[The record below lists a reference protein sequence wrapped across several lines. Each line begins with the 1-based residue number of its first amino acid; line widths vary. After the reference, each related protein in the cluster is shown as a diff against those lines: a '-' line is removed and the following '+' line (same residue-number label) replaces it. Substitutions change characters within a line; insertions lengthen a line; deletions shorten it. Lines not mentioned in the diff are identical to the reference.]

1 VIASFAGYVPADRP
15 RLVILVM
22 VDEPKGEQ
30 YGGTIAAPAFKE
42 IAESTLRYLGVP
54 PSIPARTI
62 DVAAPMLATF
72 SQKPLPAAGSAVPD
86 LRGLDA
92 RAALARATAAGFRI
106 RASGSG
112 VVQTQQPMPGE
123 ALPVDHQVVLTLAE
137 GAR

>member
-1 VIASFAGYVPADRP
+1 
-15 RLVILVM
+15 M
-22 VDEPKGEQ
+22 VDEPKGEE
-30 YGGTIAAPAFKE
+30 YGGTVAAPAFKE

-72 SQKPLPAAGSAVPD
+72 SQKPSPAAGSAVPD

-106 RASGSG
+106 RASGSA
-112 VVQTQQPMPGE
+112 VVQTQPPMHRD
-123 ALPVDHQVVLTLAE
+123 ALPVEPQVLLTLVN
-137 GAR
+137 G